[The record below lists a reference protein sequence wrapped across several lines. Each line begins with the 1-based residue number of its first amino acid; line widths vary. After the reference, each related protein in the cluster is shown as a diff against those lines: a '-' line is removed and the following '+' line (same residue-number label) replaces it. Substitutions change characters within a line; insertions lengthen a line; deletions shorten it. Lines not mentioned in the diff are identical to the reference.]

1 MKKILFIL
9 SCFLFITACQ
19 KKVPSIH
26 GNEYIL
32 TETPDNVEITLAF
45 APNENRFFG
54 KAVNRYFGTY
64 QINGN
69 QLILGPIGS
78 TMMMGPEKDMN
89 AEQQYFQ
96 DLARVKT
103 FQVTEDTLT
112 IILSDNKKLIF
123 QKKENSVE

>member
-1 MKKILFIL
+1 MKKILSIL
-9 SCFLFITACQ
+9 TSLLFLTACQ
-19 KKVPSIH
+19 KEVPSIR

-32 TETPDNVEITLAF
+32 TETPENVEITLAF

-64 QINGN
+64 QIDGN
-69 QLILGPIGS
+69 QLILGAVGS
-78 TMMMGPEKDMN
+78 TMMMGPEKAMD

-112 IILSDNKKLIF
+112 ITLSNDKKLIF
-123 QKKENSVE
+123 QKKENSIE